1 MTGPRG
7 RRILAENERCLNFWP
22 GFGVVSVCV
31 SSSLPPLSPP
41 STVHADEP
49 PIIAKARAYLGSEDA
64 LNGVKSIY
72 LDGKFMAVDSPST
85 PANNQ
90 HGAAVE
96 IIFQKPYMHRLVVTG
111 EAEGGRPESPGAKI
125 IVLDGYDAWQREAN
139 PNDPT
144 TPVVNLLAHG
154 QILSAARRCL
164 GESRPSPGI
173 GSSEGGSVQDLGP
186 ATIDGVA
193 CEKVAF
199 IHTPTIV
206 YYRYFDLATGRLVF
220 TETKEGLKIREEGEI
235 DAAGIKFPQKII
247 TTQKLPTGGQRVVTL
262 SIEHVTVNNVYSESM
277 FAVPLPTLHLFADPM
292 STPNSSSAPAT
303 AQPSLPASS
312 SLPAAL
318 AP

>member
-1 MTGPRG
+1 MRFFLLTAT
-7 RRILAENERCLNFWP
+7 LAAAL
-22 GFGVVSVCV
+22 
-31 SSSLPPLSPP
+31 
-41 STVHADEP
+41 TVHADEP

-64 LNGVKSIY
+64 LNGVKSVY
-72 LDGKFMAVDSPST
+72 LDGKFMAVDSPVSPT
-85 PANNQ
+85 SNQ

-111 EAEGGRPESPGAKI
+111 EADGGRPEAPGAKI

-154 QILSAARRCL
+154 QIEALRADVWENL
-164 GESRPSPGI
+164 GYYRGLEA
-173 GSSEGGSVQDLGP
+173 EGGSVQDLGP
-186 ATIDGVA
+186 ATTDDGVA

-199 IHTPTIV
+199 IHNPTIV

-262 SIEHVTVNNVYSESM
+262 SIEHVTVNNVYAESM
-277 FAVPLPTLHLFADPM
+277 FAVPMPTLHLFADPA
-292 STPNSSSAPAT
+292 TTSAPAST
-303 AQPSLPASS
+303 PAQPSLPASS
-312 SLPAAL
+312 SLPAGL